1 MIRAR
6 SLSKRFGG
14 RRVLND
20 LDLDIA
26 TGRVTAIV
34 GPNGSGKSTLIR
46 IILGLVRPDGG
57 TIHVGGTAVN
67 GDPAYR
73 SRIGYMPQMPRFPEN
88 LTAREVLGLLT
99 ELRGN
104 PVQRDVEL
112 IERFGLE
119 TEMDKRLGTL
129 STGNRQKVNA
139 AMAFLFSPELLILDE
154 PTAGLDP
161 VAAGIFKDK
170 IRSLREVDR
179 TIVFTTHIMSEVAE
193 LADDVAFVLDG
204 RIRFVTSPG
213 QIMSATQQATFE
225 RGIAQLMR
233 EAAA

>member
-6 SLSKRFGG
+6 SLSKHFGA

-20 LDLDIA
+20 LDLNVA

-57 TIHVGGTAVN
+57 TIHVGDTPVN

-73 SRIGYMPQMPRFPEN
+73 GRIGYMPQTPHFPEN
-88 LTAREVLGLLT
+88 LTAREVLALLT
-99 ELRGN
+99 ELRGD
-104 PVQRDVEL
+104 PVRRDVEL

-119 TEMDKRLGTL
+119 AEMDKRLGTL

-170 IRSLREVDR
+170 VRRVRETGS

-204 RIRFVTSPG
+204 RIRFVSSPG
-213 QIMSATQQATFE
+213 QIMTTTNQATFE
-225 RGIAQLMR
+225 RGIAQLMQ